1 MPKIEKNY
9 SKIMDGLEDMDKTM
23 MQSLALNIA
32 EGRKDPV
39 FFGEYFLGVRFHD
52 LQKIWL
58 WLTTKTKIEEA
69 YLLAQKICAKLPG
82 TLDQLLTHNFLKNI
96 LCPSN
101 RFGKTF
107 VTSIKHIWYNFY
119 KIGVTGNPDYIHDV
133 RYSTLN
139 ISPHSMQ
146 VDAAYRY
153 IIDIFND
160 RLIYMWDGKKCRNN
174 CKIKNFLVDHKE
186 TKREIH
192 FSNNTMVKGVPTGE
206 DQASSLAGTQFFYI
220 SYDEAPQSLHLRVE
234 LPAKIQSRLIDSG
247 GPLDIIGTPEVD
259 KPSHPYYHRLAKM
272 GLNLEKGFF
281 TLTGKLSD
289 NIFLGEKEKSDALES
304 IKQTDPEKYRQVAF
318 GEFIT
323 SGAKLFPTVAIE
335 RLWWKDNP
343 ILGERG
349 EGGHYY
355 LISADWGFSD
365 TGDPSIFYVIDYTR
379 LMDWLNKVA
388 KPTTA
393 PVGIMYEVVFRES
406 IKGGSPYETL
416 ARLRILQQDFNDAI
430 IIHDSSSMGGVIIT
444 KMLREL
450 SVRHLYDF
458 TIAKNPK
465 DEMLFL
471 LANAMADGR
480 KLETGEDGMIKEVNP
495 NFGKIRS
502 YYIPELEEQLGNYR
516 MDDKKIEQDEVISL
530 GMGIWYLEKKLA
542 GHRTKV
548 FNLNILANK
557 PQDILSIPGEK
568 RKTGITEKTFTIR
581 ERIIQ

>member
-1 MPKIEKNY
+1 MPKKEKNY
-9 SKIMDGLEDMDKTM
+9 SKIMNDLDSEDKTM

-32 EGRKDPV
+32 HGRKDPV
-39 FFGEYFLGVRFHD
+39 FFGEYFLGVQFHP

-58 WLTTKTKIEEA
+58 WLTTKTQIEEA
-69 YLLAQKICAKLPG
+69 HKLAQQIGIKLPG
-82 TLDQLLTHNFLKNI
+82 TLDQLLEHNFLKNI

-107 VTSIKHIWYNFY
+107 VTSVKHIWYNFY
-119 KIGVTGNPDYIHDV
+119 KIGVTGSPDYIHDV

-160 RLIYMWDGKKCRNN
+160 RLIYMWEGQKRRNICR
-174 CKIKNFLVDHKE
+174 IKSFLVDHKE

-192 FSNNTMVKGVPTGE
+192 FANDSMVKGVPTGE

-259 KPSHPYYHRLAKM
+259 KPSHPYYHRLAKF
-272 GLNLEKGFF
+272 GLGLEKGFF
-281 TLTGKLSD
+281 TLTGKLAD
-289 NIFLGEKEKSDALES
+289 NIFLGEKEKRDALES

-323 SGAKLFPTVAIE
+323 SGAKLFPTIAIE
-335 RLWWKDNP
+335 RLFWKDTP
-343 ILGERG
+343 IERG
-349 EGGHYY
+349 IGGHKYI
-355 LISADWGFSD
+355 ISADWGFSD
-365 TGDPSIFYVIDYTR
+365 TGDPSVFYIVDYTR
-379 LMDWLNKVA
+379 LSDWLEKTA
-388 KPTTA
+388 KPTKS
-393 PVGIMYEVVFRES
+393 PQGILYEVVFSERV
-406 IKGGSPYETL
+406 KGGSPYETL
-416 ARLRILQQDFNDAI
+416 ARLRLLQQDFNDAI

-458 TIAKNPK
+458 TTAKNPK

-480 KLETGEDGMIKEVNP
+480 KLEEGEDGMIKELNP
-495 NFGKIRS
+495 DFGKIRS

-548 FNLNILANK
+548 FNVNIFANK
-557 PQDILSIPGEK
+557 PQDILSVPGEK
-568 RKTGITEKTFTIR
+568 RKTGITERTFNIT
-581 ERIIQ
+581 ERKIG